1 MQPDHS
7 YHSENTA
14 APLCVVNDKRVGY
27 DSIAGLSV
35 MLGLGEGGAQ
45 MVDDAEAVRAHSD
58 THLLDNAASTA
69 SGLIKYECDFNG
81 LKVERFNAYKCIFIA
96 G

>member
-45 MVDDAEAVRAHSD
+45 RRRRGSPC
-58 THLLDNAASTA
+58 T
-69 SGLIKYECDFNG
+69 
-81 LKVERFNAYKCIFIA
+81 
-96 G
+96 